1 MVTVYI
7 ITQYI
12 DSLKPQENMHITF
25 KVICL
30 LSHSVVDA
38 NNTAASSVPALMGP
52 HNPIDIDEKKTV
64 HQDLAGLFKGEH
76 SC

>member
-1 MVTVYI
+1 
-7 ITQYI
+7 
-12 DSLKPQENMHITF
+12 MHITF

-52 HNPIDIDEKKTV
+52 HNPIDIDEKKQFIRIWLDGIWLDHLKVSTV
-64 HQDLAGLFKGEH
+64 VSLL
-76 SC
+76 SPY